1 MNELEVFS
9 NNEFGEV
16 RTVMIDGKPYFVAT
30 DIAKALGYKRPSD
43 AISAHCRYT
52 ANTVYLIH
60 KVKPKR

>member
-9 NNEFGEV
+9 NNEFGDV
-16 RTVMIDGKPYFVAT
+16 RTVMIDGKPYFVVT

-52 ANTVYLIH
+52 A
-60 KVKPKR
+60 K